1 MSTQR
6 ASGYRLVADIGGTH
20 ARFAM
25 VKPGSHRMLQY
36 RELVTSD
43 YTSLAPAVEAYLA
56 ESTLP
61 MPVDAAVAIANPVT
75 GDRIKMTNT
84 SWAFS
89 RRATQKRLGLK
100 RLLVL
105 NDFAA
110 LALSL
115 PLLPQKQIRQIGPG
129 RPLRNMPRALIGPG
143 TGLGMA
149 GLIPQ
154 PHGWTALPSEGG
166 HVTASANNE
175 LESDVIAWLRKRF
188 HHVSAERLVS
198 GPGLVNIYHGLSHV
212 HGKKPQNFTAA
223 EISHEA
229 KRPRGA
235 PHCRAAVEMF
245 CAILGSLAGDLAL
258 TLGAR
263 GGVYVGG
270 GIVPAMGLMFD
281 RSEFRNRFSDKGR
294 MSVLLETIPTYVV
307 EAPHAA
313 MLGDLQALDQGTEI
327 H

>member
-6 ASGYRLVADIGGTH
+6 ANGYRLVADIGGTH

-36 RELVTSD
+36 RELVTAE
-43 YTSLAPAVEAYLA
+43 YASLAPAVEAYLA

-61 MPVDAAVAIANPVT
+61 MPIDAAVAIANPVT

-89 RRATQKRLGLK
+89 RRATQKRLRLK

-175 LESDVIAWLRKRF
+175 LEADVIAWLRKRF

-198 GPGLVNIYHGLSHV
+198 GPGLVNIYHGLCHV

-229 KRPRGA
+229 KRQRGA
-235 PHCRAAVEMF
+235 PHCRAALEMF

-313 MLGDLQALDQGTEI
+313 MLGDLQALDQGTEL